1 MGKILPDELEADLLI
16 KVERAEDESMEKE
29 IEALGKVDSP
39 IATARIKDWLLNKN
53 TPEFKKEA

>member
-1 MGKILPDELEADLLI
+1 MGKILPDEVKSDLLI

-39 IATARIKDWLLNKN
+39 IATARIKKWLENKD
-53 TPEFKKEA
+53 TPERQKEA